1 MVLFSHDCLPFRVI
15 MVIGEETRDTQE
27 TSFSFGQLS
36 KSESCKAERYKTESC
51 SRCSQQERRRWW
63 KERVGAG
70 GRGSTKRKFCLRRS
84 IQKQRSLHPRRR
96 SRRTQKR
103 SRLMMRR
110 SRWKRLHQGKL
121 SLRLRRSIQKQR
133 SLQPRK
139 WRQRQR
145 LRRRAQQSQENGN
158 FGSGFMFPWKMLPID
173 WLISP
178 VNMVLQEKVQ
188 VQIAKFP
195 ECTTTKLR
203 ISMAWRS
210 TVVKWFRWAEKCGQ
224 WCRHPFSSVM
234 FCCHPFLWQVGGKYY
249 DSAKCKEI
257 AVLALDGLL
266 RIRDSRLFQH
276 VTTVVWEG
284 DWPWTPPRRWKH
296 WRGSCNSGRGLSR
309 QRVSRPASI
318 FRYSLI

>member
-36 KSESCKAERYKTESC
+36 KSESCKAESYKTESC

-70 GRGSTKRKFCLRRS
+70 GRGSTKESFASAEASKSKGRCT
-84 IQKQRSLHPRRR
+84 QEEGQEERRR
-96 SRRTQKR
+96 GAGWWWEGAGGRGSN
-103 SRLMMRR
+103 
-110 SRWKRLHQGKL
+110 QGKL

-158 FGSGFMFPWKMLPID
+158 FVSGFMFPWKMLPID

-266 RIRDSRLFQH
+266 RIRD
-276 VTTVVWEG
+276 
-284 DWPWTPPRRWKH
+284 
-296 WRGSCNSGRGLSR
+296 
-309 QRVSRPASI
+309 
-318 FRYSLI
+318 